1 MTNAI
6 FKRVYQV
13 ESYYGE
19 YHISKIESF
28 DDNENQVE
36 DERQVEDGWVR
47 EKLSSVFPRRTKTK
61 ILAVR
66 QRGRPYLPGLQV
78 SPSSVKSS
86 PPAIS

>member
-19 YHISKIESF
+19 YHISKIECF

-36 DERQVEDGWVR
+36 DEQQVEDG
-47 EKLSSVFPRRTKTK
+47 
-61 ILAVR
+61 
-66 QRGRPYLPGLQV
+66 
-78 SPSSVKSS
+78 
-86 PPAIS
+86 